1 MRPSRR
7 VPPSTLG
14 RRACVATT
22 RRIMRKHTKPHESMK
37 LRTLLLLGMSSAM
50 LAACGWFHAGPG
62 ARDIDAAV
70 RRALD
75 AENRG
80 PFNTMLG
87 QPLPVAADVASVT
100 PIGDCAKVAERAY
113 SCNVAIAWRNGQ
125 PSDGDATLRAT
136 LTFTEDSDGA
146 WQTSPRRRRSEP
158 AVRARCSPAAP
169 VAASNDFMRLS
180 RRTRSGAWR
189 EARPG
194 CEPERSASIGVDAFC
209 RRRPW
214 RQARRDG
221 RERVDWRQAGRSGED
236 GGGAHEGAAIAR
248 GARRGAKKFGQ
259 GGLGARD
266 GATKTRPQVASLPAA
281 TRRARVTRRQ

>member
-1 MRPSRR
+1 
-7 VPPSTLG
+7 
-14 RRACVATT
+14 
-22 RRIMRKHTKPHESMK
+22 MK

-146 WQTSPRRRRSEP
+146 WQTSH
-158 AVRARCSPAAP
+158 VDAALAAGAAKSLIDRISGA
-169 VAASNDFMRLS
+169 VAAS
-180 RRTRSGAWR
+180 A
-189 EARPG
+189 
-194 CEPERSASIGVDAFC
+194 AS
-209 RRRPW
+209 
-214 RQARRDG
+214 QT
-221 RERVDWRQAGRSGED
+221 QT
-236 GGGAHEGAAIAR
+236 
-248 GARRGAKKFGQ
+248 Q
-259 GGLGARD
+259 
-266 GATKTRPQVASLPAA
+266 
-281 TRRARVTRRQ
+281 